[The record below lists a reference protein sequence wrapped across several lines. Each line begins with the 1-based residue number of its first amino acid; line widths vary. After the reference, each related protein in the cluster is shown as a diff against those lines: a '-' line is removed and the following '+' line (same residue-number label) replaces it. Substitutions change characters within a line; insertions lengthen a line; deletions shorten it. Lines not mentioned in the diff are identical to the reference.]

1 MTQTTMPA
9 PGPALDREPASPTP
23 SRATGR
29 DQWWKQGPR
38 IGRIVRVEDVMNFSR
53 QAASF
58 ITAGV
63 PINDALGIVAEECGS
78 KKLADVLFDVQ
89 RRLRTGSTFGD
100 AIAEHPR
107 VFPGYYV
114 AIVRAAE
121 LTGHLD
127 EAFEQLADDLQRDLT
142 ARRQI
147 KGALTYPIIVM
158 ALAVVAV
165 VLMAVWVLPKFEGF
179 YTSLHAH
186 LPLATRLLLGITDGV
201 AHWWWAIVLGLV
213 AFMAVGGAALGGERG
228 KRRRDAL
235 LLKIPA
241 IGHILRLI
249 ALERFC
255 RMLAALVHAGVAL
268 PDAVQV
274 AGDSTN
280 QRVFQEKLADVREA
294 MMRGEG
300 LARPIAASGIF
311 PAAARQMIRVGES
324 TGSLDQQL
332 RSAARFYAG
341 ELEYRLKKLAD
352 SFEPAVVILVGAAV
366 GFVAIAQISAMYSV
380 YSQVKT
386 R

>member
-1 MTQTTMPA
+1 MTQMMMPA
-9 PGPALDREPASPTP
+9 PVADQDGASPRPMTRP
-23 SRATGR
+23 IGR
-29 DQWWKQGPR
+29 DPWWKQGPR
-38 IGRIVRVEDVMNFSR
+38 IGRLVKVEDVMNFSR

-58 ITAGV
+58 ITSGV

-78 KKLADVLFDVQ
+78 RKLAEVLIDVQ

-100 AIAEHPR
+100 AIAAHPR

-127 EAFEQLADDLQRDLT
+127 EAFEQLANDLQRDLT

-147 KGALTYPIIVM
+147 KGALTYPLIVM

-165 VLMAVWVLPKFEGF
+165 VLMATWVLPKFEGF

-186 LPLATRLLLGITDGV
+186 LPLPTRMLLWMTDGI
-201 AHWWWAIVLGLV
+201 AQWWWAIALVLAALVAIGAAVLG
-213 AFMAVGGAALGGERG
+213 GTQG
-228 KRRRDAL
+228 KGRRDTL
-235 LLKIPA
+235 LLKVPL
-241 IGHILRLI
+241 IGHVLRLI

-255 RMLAALVHAGVAL
+255 RMLAALVHAGVPL

-280 QRVFQEKLADVREA
+280 QRVFQEKLGDVREA

-352 SFEPAVVILVGAAV
+352 SFEPGVVVLVGAAV

>member
-1 MTQTTMPA
+1 MSQTMMPA
-9 PGPALDREPASPTP
+9 PALERETAPQPARV
-23 SRATGR
+23 TGR
-29 DQWWKQGPR
+29 DPWWKQGPR
-38 IGRIVRVEDVMNFSR
+38 VGRLVKVEDVMNFSR

-58 ITAGV
+58 ITSGV

-78 KKLADVLFDVQ
+78 KNLAVVLLDVQ

-100 AIAEHPR
+100 AIAAHPR

-127 EAFEQLADDLQRDLT
+127 EAFEQLANDLQRDLT

-147 KGALTYPIIVM
+147 KGALTYPMIVM

-186 LPLATRLLLGITDGV
+186 LPIPTRMLLWCTDALAS
-201 AHWWWAIVLGLV
+201 WWWAITLGLAVV
-213 AFMAVGGAALGGERG
+213 AAIGSSVLGGEQG
-228 KRRRDAL
+228 KGRRDAL

-241 IGHILRLI
+241 IGHVLRLI

-255 RMLAALVHAGVAL
+255 RMLAALVHAGVPL

-274 AGDSTN
+274 AGDATN
-280 QRVFQEKLADVREA
+280 QRVFQEKLGNVREA
-294 MMRGEG
+294 MLRGEG

-352 SFEPAVVILVGAAV
+352 SFEPGVVILVGAAV